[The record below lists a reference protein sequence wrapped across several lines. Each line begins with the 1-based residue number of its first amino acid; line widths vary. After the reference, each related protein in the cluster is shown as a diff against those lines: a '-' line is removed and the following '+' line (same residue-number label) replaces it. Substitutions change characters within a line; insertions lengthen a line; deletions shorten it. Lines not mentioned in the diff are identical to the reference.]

1 MTAPTPNDL
10 RAQVL
15 ALRRT
20 QSARAVAQALNIPL
34 GTVKAISSRAGITRD
49 NTTLRAFFRL
59 PEIVASDCTALQPP
73 VAPPQPVA
81 VTGNKDLDAVLWLR
95 QVVQTGDAAL
105 IAKAMQA
112 AERIKTPVKELE
124 KRYGDFLMRESGG
137 NTMRAV
143 FGSIGFADLKGLA
156 ERTLDKQARK
166 REALARFGSEQ
177 AVFAENVQERFCVDA
192 LALVPVATKG
202 WREYDPAQANAA
214 FDHHQ
219 DMAPHTLADCLHELE
234 FWDALYHLRNGWDN
248 AGDDLPEVSA
258 RRHYIEAHCLASI
271 RPKTRDEAKAVLRYM
286 AAHEMFD
293 RNETD
298 AVLENL
304 VG

>member
-1 MTAPTPNDL
+1 MTPTTPPPL

-49 NTTLRAFFRL
+49 NAKMRAFFRL

-95 QVVQTGDAAL
+95 QVVQTGDTAL

-112 AERIKTPVKELE
+112 AERIKTPAQELE

-156 ERTLDKQARK
+156 ERTLDKQARR
-166 REALARFGSEQ
+166 REAIARYGSMEG
-177 AVFAENVQERFCVDA
+177 VFATLPQEQFCMDA
-192 LALVPVATKG
+192 LALVPTSATS
-202 WREYDPAQANAA
+202 WYAFDQEQVNAA
-214 FDHHQ
+214 FAQQIDLV
-219 DMAPHTLADCLHELE
+219 PHTLADCLYELD
-234 FWDALYHLRNGWDN
+234 FWDAVYRLRNGWDN
-248 AGDDLPEVSA
+248 AGDDLPEVNA
-258 RRHYIEAHCLASI
+258 RRRYIDSHCLATI